1 MNVENTPKGQE
12 TITMP
17 IEVLYRIMNN
27 LCPKGEDVSIEFV
40 DRDTHQSLS
49 QEEDRDVRIVK
60 WGRDSEDNRVIWDVM
75 ETPNIPCQKN
85 EINELT
91 KCLKNVN
98 DVCLDLEKQYD
109 ARLEQLTEL
118 DEGIRRGIDALP
130 VEFRWEFIQRF
141 NPRLTIQDGLDLVK
155 DPMNSVAI
163 KR

>member
-1 MNVENTPKGQE
+1 MNVENIPNGQE
-12 TITMP
+12 TITFE
-17 IEVLYRIMNN
+17 IEMLYTIMNR
-27 LCPKGEDVSIEFV
+27 LCPEGQDVSIHFI

-49 QEEDRDVRIVK
+49 QEEDRYVRIVL
-60 WGRDSEDNRVIWDVM
+60 WGPDSDDNRVIYDVM

-91 KCLKNVN
+91 DCLNAAN
-98 DVCLDLEKQYD
+98 NACLDLERQYE
-109 ARLEQLTEL
+109 ARLEQLTAL

-130 VEFRWEFIQRF
+130 VESRWEFVQRF

-163 KR
+163 IR